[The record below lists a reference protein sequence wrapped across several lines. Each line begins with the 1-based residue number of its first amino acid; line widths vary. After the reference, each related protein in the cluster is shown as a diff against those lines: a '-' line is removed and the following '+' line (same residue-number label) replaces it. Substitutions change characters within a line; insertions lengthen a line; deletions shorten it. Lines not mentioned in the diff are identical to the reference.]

1 MILEQEPVAVDF
13 FGEEHRIEISDN
25 KYLANLCNEILE
37 LQKRYQTIFTG
48 DTMAEINRKVMLG
61 LWLERGL
68 KNQIPE
74 TYLRPLIEWLKNSKI
89 AVSEENSSR
98 ALRYLV
104 SHNQV
109 NLPAKVIIESE
120 RHRQRLERSFKK
132 NG

>member
-1 MILEQEPVAVDF
+1 MILEKEPVAVDF

-109 NLPAKVIIESE
+109 NLPAKVIITSE
-120 RHRQRLERSFKK
+120 HHRQRLERSFKK